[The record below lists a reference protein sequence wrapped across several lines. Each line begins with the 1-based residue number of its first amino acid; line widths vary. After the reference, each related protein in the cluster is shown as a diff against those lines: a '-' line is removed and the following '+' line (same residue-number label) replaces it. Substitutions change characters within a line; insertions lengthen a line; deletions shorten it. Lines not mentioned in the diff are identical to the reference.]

1 MAERTPLTHIASDTP
16 IKEFPGYYNQ
26 DIDELIRKIDEL
38 ETAISAKDAEIRSL
52 ESDFNSALKKIRAEY
67 LALFAQLNNGN
78 SD

>member
-1 MAERTPLTHIASDTP
+1 MKLTKIENITPVRD
-16 IKEFPGYYNQ
+16 FPKIYNGN
-26 DIDELIRKIDEL
+26 IDELVREINRLNDII
-38 ETAISAKDAEIRSL
+38 TAKDEEIRSL

>member
-1 MAERTPLTHIASDTP
+1 MKLTKIENITPVRD
-16 IKEFPGYYNQ
+16 FPNIYNGN
-26 DIDELIRKIDEL
+26 IDELVSEINRLNDVI
-38 ETAISAKDAEIRSL
+38 TAKDEEIRSL

>member
-1 MAERTPLTHIASDTP
+1 MKLTKIENITPVRD
-16 IKEFPGYYNQ
+16 FPKIYNGN
-26 DIDELIRKIDEL
+26 IDEIVSEINRLNDVI
-38 ETAISAKDAEIRSL
+38 AAKDEEIRSL

>member
-1 MAERTPLTHIASDTP
+1 MKLTKIENITPVRD
-16 IKEFPGYYNQ
+16 FPKIYNGN
-26 DIDELIRKIDEL
+26 IDELVREINRLNDVI
-38 ETAISAKDAEIRSL
+38 AAKDEEIRSL